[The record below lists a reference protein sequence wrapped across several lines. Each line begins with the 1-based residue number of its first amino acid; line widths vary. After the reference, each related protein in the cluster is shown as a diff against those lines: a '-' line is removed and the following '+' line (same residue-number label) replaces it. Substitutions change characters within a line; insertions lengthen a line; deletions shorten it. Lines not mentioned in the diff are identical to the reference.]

1 MHKIIIF
8 FQKKSIKKEICLPT
22 LPKIFRPITRNTLL
36 FLFGLTGKK
45 TKKTTTTINYDSL
58 LNSLKKYDLYIKLCL
73 YVLQVTAKDDLL
85 NNESLL
91 INSLILLI

>member
-8 FQKKSIKKEICLPT
+8 FQKKSIKKKYVYLPYLKFSDP
-22 LPKIFRPITRNTLL
+22 LPETHFI

-45 TKKTTTTINYDSL
+45 TKKTTTINYDSL
-58 LNSLKKYDLYIKLCL
+58 LNHTLINSLKNMIYTLCR

-85 NNESLL
+85 NNDSLL
-91 INSLILLI
+91 INSLI